1 MNTLGCQGK
10 YPWRTQ
16 QRALSSAWPGWVQ
29 LISYVCC
36 PCSSRAVQPYAR
48 YLAVIFPVSHFPVF
62 SLWYLQTSVVSGES
76 EDSSRSFYNVVTLF
90 SPTWLYVGLDR
101 RKVLV
106 ISNKT
111 SGVQLRDKTGE
122 NERQMK
128 RSAQWFSNV
137 FFFQVADPMK
147 LMMICYGGCHF

>member
-1 MNTLGCQGK
+1 M
-10 YPWRTQ
+10 
-16 QRALSSAWPGWVQ
+16 
-29 LISYVCC
+29 
-36 PCSSRAVQPYAR
+36 
-48 YLAVIFPVSHFPVF
+48 
-62 SLWYLQTSVVSGES
+62 VSGES

-128 RSAQWFSNV
+128 RSAQ
-137 FFFQVADPMK
+137 
-147 LMMICYGGCHF
+147 